1 MQKKRIAIFAS
12 GKGSNALNI
21 IDHFNDHPTIE
32 VVAIITN
39 RSDAPVV
46 QNANDKGVEVICLSN
61 ETVADASVLIAM
73 CSEHTVDYII
83 LAGYL
88 RKIPEGFITAY
99 RNRIINIH
107 PALLPKYGGKG
118 MYGDFV
124 HESVLKNRETETGI
138 TIHFVNEHFDEGRI
152 IAQFYCP
159 VFEIDT
165 IANVRERV
173 QRLEKHYFPFVIEK
187 TLLSSF

>member
-21 IDHFNDHPTIE
+21 IDHFKDHSKIE
-32 VVAIITN
+32 VTVVITN
-39 RSDAPVV
+39 RNEAPVV
-46 QNANDKGVEVICLSN
+46 PAAKAKGVNVVCLSN
-61 ETVADASVLIAM
+61 ETAADASVLIAV
-73 CSEHTVDYII
+73 CSDYSVDYIV

-88 RKIPEGFITAY
+88 RKIPTAFISAFGEK
-99 RNRIINIH
+99 IINIH
-107 PALLPKYGGKG
+107 PALLPKHGGKG

-124 HESVLKNRETETGI
+124 HEAVIKNSESETGI

-159 VFEIDT
+159 VFNTDSLE
-165 IANVRERV
+165 NLRERV
-173 QRLEKHYFPFVIEK
+173 QRLEKQYFPFVIEQ

>member
-12 GKGSNALNI
+12 GKGSNAINI
-21 IDHFNDHPTIE
+21 IDYFKDHSKIE
-32 VVAIITN
+32 VAVVITN
-39 RSDAPVV
+39 RNEAPVV
-46 QNANDKGVEVICLSN
+46 QLANDKGIKVVCLSN
-61 ETVADASVLIAM
+61 EAVADASAPLDVCAQN
-73 CSEHTVDYII
+73 SVDYVV

-88 RKIPEGFITAY
+88 RKIPAEFISTFTD
-99 RNRIINIH
+99 RIINIH
-107 PALLPKYGGKG
+107 PALLPKHGGKG

-124 HESVLKNRETETGI
+124 HEAVLKNNESETGI

-165 IANVRERV
+165 LDLVRERV
-173 QRLEKHYFPFVIEK
+173 QRLEKQYFPFVIEQ
-187 TLLSSF
+187 TLLSAF